1 MNWAG
6 CSTHSEGSASREIE
20 FADRHVNWVAQRER
34 QKFRPKDARQALN
47 ELFPP
52 ARFALGALALS
63 EPEDP

>member
-20 FADRHVNWVAQRER
+20 FADRHVNWVAQEERER
-34 QKFRPKDARQALN
+34 FRPKGARHALN

-52 ARFALGALALS
+52 ARFDLGAPERS
-63 EPEDP
+63 EPKDT